1 MKILMVSD
9 GYFPERISGS
19 YRYLTALSM
28 ELTKRGHEVHVIIP
42 KSAEGLKE
50 NEIINGV
57 VMHRFNYNR
66 RLPVISFLSQIIGSR
81 RKFKEIL
88 REIKPSLINFHHA
101 LPSIGIISIK
111 QIKRIPMVYTFYG
124 PWGEEYSIRNKPSL
138 LSYLYAK
145 IMLFFENY
153 VLKRCKRFL
162 VLSEF
167 SRKQLN
173 EIHGIPL
180 ERISIILAGL
190 DIDFF
195 SPGSKMDARRRL
207 NIPEKCKV
215 LLTVRRLDPRMGLDI
230 LLKAFKIVK
239 EQIGEIRLIIVGSGP
254 SLVALKKLRD
264 DLGISDSVDFAGFA
278 TEEELVFF
286 YRAADMTVIPSKG
299 LEGFGL
305 MTIESLSCGIPVMGT
320 PIGSTIEILGTFNK
334 NLLFTGIH
342 PDSMA
347 EKIIQVFS
355 SDADSILP
363 TGEECRSYIKK
374 NYRMDE
380 MVKNVED
387 FYFETLKKKILIIDS
402 ASEIG
407 GAEIF
412 LLRFIERLNMKKY
425 QPLFFLLQKE
435 GRLSEELL
443 KRRYSVTSIAVELS
457 TWRKPVPECFPAYC
471 PCSLPQGQALQGHA
485 YQGGGASNRI
495 LLVPEIFNWGKVF
508 SMGVKTIPQLF
519 KIFFQIKKMDVDIIQ
534 TSCNKSHIFGTIFAV
549 FSGIPVLWTLHDY
562 ISKEH
567 FSFPLRKLLVIFSLF
582 SDRIVAFSY
591 AVRNQFISEGAQAK
605 KIVTVHYGIDA
616 ANFRGEAKEGIR
628 REFKISEKT
637 KVITVIG
644 RISYWK
650 GQEYLIRSIPK
661 IIRSFPD
668 SKFLIVGDA
677 IFGEMTVKRDM
688 EKLIRDTGLT
698 DYCIMSGWRNDIP
711 GILMGTDI
719 LVHTSSRPEPFGLV
733 LLEGMAMGKPIVATN
748 MGGVTEIIFHGITG
762 LLVRPADSDAIAE
775 AVINLLLNP
784 AEADR
789 MGRAGQERVERF
801 FDIGVMSKKIEMVYD
816 EIIEEGTRK
825 KSKQN

>member
-9 GYFPERISGS
+9 GYFPERIGGS

-66 RLPVISFLSQIIGSR
+66 RLPAISFLSQIIGSR

-111 QIKRIPMVYTFYG
+111 LIKMIPKVYTFYG

-138 LSYLYAK
+138 LSNLYTK
-145 IMLFFENY
+145 IMLLFENY

-173 EIHGIPL
+173 EIHRIPL
-180 ERISIILAGL
+180 ERISVIRAGL

-230 LLKAFKIVK
+230 LLKAFKIVI

-254 SLVALKKLRD
+254 ELMALKKLRD
-264 DLGISDSVDFAGFA
+264 DMGISDSVDFAGFA
-278 TEEELVFF
+278 AEEELVYF

-305 MTIESLSCGIPVMGT
+305 MTIESLSCGTPVIGT
-320 PIGSTIEILGTFNK
+320 PVGSTIEILGTFNK
-334 NLLFTGIH
+334 NLLFSGIQS
-342 PDSMA
+342 DSIA

-355 SDADSILP
+355 GDSDGKLP

-374 NYRMDE
+374 NYRIDE

-412 LLRFIERLNMKKY
+412 LLRFIERLNRNKY
-425 QPLFFLLQKE
+425 QPLFFLLQKG

-443 KRRYSVTSIAVELS
+443 KRGYSVTGITVDLS
-457 TWRKPVPECFPAYC
+457 AWRKPVPESSPDYYF
-471 PCSLPQGQALQGHA
+471 LGQV
-485 YQGGGASNRI
+485 YQGRGASKRV
-495 LLVPEIFNWGKVF
+495 LKVF

-519 KIFFQIKKMDVDIIQ
+519 KIFFHIKKMDVDIIQ
-534 TSCNKSHIFGTIFAV
+534 TS
-549 FSGIPVLWTLHDY
+549 
-562 ISKEH
+562 
-567 FSFPLRKLLVIFSLF
+567 
-582 SDRIVAFSY
+582 
-591 AVRNQFISEGAQAK
+591 
-605 KIVTVHYGIDA
+605 
-616 ANFRGEAKEGIR
+616 
-628 REFKISEKT
+628 
-637 KVITVIG
+637 
-644 RISYWK
+644 
-650 GQEYLIRSIPK
+650 
-661 IIRSFPD
+661 
-668 SKFLIVGDA
+668 
-677 IFGEMTVKRDM
+677 
-688 EKLIRDTGLT
+688 
-698 DYCIMSGWRNDIP
+698 
-711 GILMGTDI
+711 
-719 LVHTSSRPEPFGLV
+719 
-733 LLEGMAMGKPIVATN
+733 
-748 MGGVTEIIFHGITG
+748 
-762 LLVRPADSDAIAE
+762 
-775 AVINLLLNP
+775 
-784 AEADR
+784 
-789 MGRAGQERVERF
+789 
-801 FDIGVMSKKIEMVYD
+801 
-816 EIIEEGTRK
+816 
-825 KSKQN
+825 